1 MLAPQIQ
8 SETDELKAKLR
19 RLEGKLDKLEEKLEG
34 ENQQLKEALLLG
46 DEKKAAIFRDSV
58 AEMRRQETAWR
69 EDLKNAR
76 DDLAELRGAL
86 KKRKDGSRS

>member
-1 MLAPQIQ
+1 MLAHPIQ

-34 ENQQLKEALLLG
+34 ENQQLKEALLQG
-46 DEKKAAIFRDSV
+46 DENKAAIFRDSV